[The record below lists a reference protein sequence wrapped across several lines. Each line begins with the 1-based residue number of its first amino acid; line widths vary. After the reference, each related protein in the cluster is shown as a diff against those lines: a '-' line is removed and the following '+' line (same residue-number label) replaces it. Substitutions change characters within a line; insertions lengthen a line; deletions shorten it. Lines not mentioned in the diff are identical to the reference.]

1 MSIEVENVFA
11 DLAAPPAYRQRSPL
25 YFAWRRFLAN
35 KADRSL
41 DTDGTYPGYLAEAY
55 EVIARLE
62 QRGYTVV
69 PLAKEVINE

>member
-1 MSIEVENVFA
+1 MATDNPPTTQSREEALAEAWASI
-11 DLAAPPAYRQRSPL
+11 DGKLD
-25 YFAWRRFLAN
+25 RFLAN